1 MSITVFE
8 RQEIISKY
16 EIVQRALQD
25 NAYNKTR
32 TAAALG
38 ISRRTINNIINRYKE
53 NIQKK
58 AA

>member
-1 MSITVFE
+1 MNITVFE

-38 ISRRTINNIINRYKE
+38 ISRRTINNIINRYN
-53 NIQKK
+53 NIQQK

>member
-1 MSITVFE
+1 MNITVFE

-38 ISRRTINNIINRYKE
+38 ISRRTINNIINRYN

>member
-1 MSITVFE
+1 MNITVFE

-25 NAYNKTR
+25 YANNKTK

-38 ISRRTINNIINRYKE
+38 ISRRTINNIINRYN
-53 NIQKK
+53 NIKK

>member
-25 NAYNKTR
+25 NAYNKTK

-38 ISRRTINNIINRYKE
+38 ISRRTINNIINRYN
-53 NIQKK
+53 NIKK

>member
-1 MSITVFE
+1 MNITVFE

-38 ISRRTINNIINRYKE
+38 ISRRTINNIINLYN

-58 AA
+58 AE